1 MTNVLE
7 YWIRAKDATSEAIQ
21 SAIDR
26 VKRLSS
32 QVNASMEKVKKAFQ
46 KPSEA
51 SERFIKTTAV
61 LDSVGRALDKCGIE
75 GQQFNDVYDTL
86 EKRLNEFNRT
96 GEGSAE
102 LFEHFRHS
110 MADVGMSAK
119 QIDNGI
125 AMLKRNMVGMGE
137 SGKDVAKTIRTDF
150 RGIHTV
156 TQALTGNVFAA
167 GRAFTWLLGHIKK
180 LNLSANA
187 LSGISIGVFALT
199 ELVSKAVGW
208 WKEKRQRLEEIQNLK
223 FEDTLKDVADAQKD
237 VNRELRDE
245 ERRISDNVEKKKALI
260 EQNRKLM
267 EQEIELARIEALSG
281 KTGAERDEI
290 NRDFDAQRAALKAK
304 TDIEK
309 AQAEAE
315 GQNAT
320 AEMIAGLEAR
330 LAPHKARMEAQMK
343 ALDAEV
349 KAKEAEAYKRA
360 QSEKIY
366 YSTTGMSH
374 MLGTMGEGGGYRDPT
389 QQEVSERYNTWRAE
403 DEEYRNLREKRDR
416 LQDQYNGIVD
426 DMNDFDRKR
435 EKAASKG
442 IQLENDIG
450 NIQTDYELDIWRSQE
465 EEMNAYYEDLARYE
479 AEAAREAERNAEKQ
493 RRLERQFHNERLRE
507 AQDEINETKRQEGE
521 AERRLSAA
529 QSQVKEAWGW
539 YRDKSQMKAQIDEF
553 KAQQAAETQWAKDFE
568 KLKSRRRD
576 WRDIEFGQLSAE
588 EEAVRQV
595 ALAKEEEAAAQ
606 EALNELVKQGEQQT
620 EALLAIQQELT
631 GEEEA

>member
-1 MTNVLE
+1 MNNVLE
-7 YWIRAKDATSEAIQ
+7 YWIRAKDATAEAIQ

-26 VKRLSS
+26 VKRLSA
-32 QVNASMEKVKKAFQ
+32 QVNASMEKVKKAFA
-46 KPSEA
+46 KPADA
-51 SERFIKTTAV
+51 SERFIRTTNV
-61 LDSVGRALDKCGIE
+61 LDSIGRALDRCGVE
-75 GQQFNDVYDTL
+75 GQEFNDVYDTM
-86 EKRLNEFNRT
+86 EKRLNDFNRT
-96 GEGSAE
+96 GEGAAQ
-102 LFEHFRHS
+102 LFEHFRNS
-110 MADVGMSAK
+110 MADVGMTAK
-119 QIDNGI
+119 QIESGI
-125 AMLKRNMVGMGE
+125 EMLKRNMVNMGT

-150 RGIHTV
+150 RGLHAV

-187 LSGISIGVFALT
+187 LSGISLGVFALT

-208 WKEKRQRLEEIQNLK
+208 WKEKKQKLEEIQNLK

-267 EQEIELARIEALSG
+267 EQEIEFARIEALRG
-281 KTGAERDEI
+281 KTGTERDAI

-320 AEMIAGLEAR
+320 AEMIARLEAR
-330 LAPHKARMEAQMK
+330 LAPQKARMEAQLD
-343 ALDAEV
+343 ALDKEV
-349 KAKEAEAYKRA
+349 KAKEDEEKRYLKEEAVRIENSGYFGPGAGFNYRKLTKEEQESA
-360 QSEKIY
+360 FSE
-366 YSTTGMSH
+366 
-374 MLGTMGEGGGYRDPT
+374 
-389 QQEVSERYNTWRAE
+389 WRAE
-403 DEEYRNLREKRDR
+403 DEDYRKLREKRDR
-416 LQDQYNGIVD
+416 LKDQYDGIVD
-426 DMNDFDRKR
+426 DMSDFARKR
-435 EKAASKG
+435 EKATEKAR
-442 IQLENDIG
+442 QLQTDIG
-450 NIQTDYELDIWRSQE
+450 NIETDYNLDIWRSQE

-479 AEAAREAERNAEKQ
+479 EEAAREAERNAEKQ
-493 RRLERQFHNERLRE
+493 RRLERQFHNERMRE
-507 AQDEINETKRQEGE
+507 AQDELNDTKRQEGE

-539 YRDKSQMKAQIDEF
+539 YRDKGQMKAQIDEF
-553 KAQQAAETQWAKDFE
+553 KAQQEAEKRWAIDFQ
-568 KLKSRRRD
+568 KLKDKRRD
-576 WRDIEFGQLSAE
+576 WRDIEFGQLSAD

-595 ALAKEEEAAAQ
+595 AFAKEEEAAAQ
-606 EALNELVKQGEQQT
+606 EALNKLVEQGEQQT

>member
-26 VKRLSS
+26 VKRLSA

-86 EKRLNEFNRT
+86 EKRLNDFNRT
-96 GEGSAE
+96 GEGAAE

-110 MADVGMSAK
+110 MADAGMSAK

-137 SGKDVAKTIRTDF
+137 SGKDVSKTIRTGF
-150 RGIHTV
+150 RGIHAV
-156 TQALTGNVFAA
+156 TQAMTGNVFAA

-237 VNRELRDE
+237 VNRELRNE
-245 ERRISDNVEKKKALI
+245 ERRISDNVEMKKALI

-267 EQEIELARIEALSG
+267 EQEIELARVEALRG
-281 KTGAERDEI
+281 KTGAERDAI
-290 NRDFDAQRAALKAK
+290 NKDFDAQRAELKAR

-309 AQAEAE
+309 AQAELE

-320 AEMIAGLEAR
+320 AEMLDRLRKKLE
-330 LAPHKARMEAQMK
+330 PQKAKMEAQLK
-343 ALDAEV
+343 ALDEQV
-349 KAKEAEAYKRA
+349 KAKEAEAKKDIA
-360 QSEKIY
+360 KK
-366 YSTTGMSH
+366 TTASDQTFTTAY
-374 MLGTMGEGGGYRDPT
+374 GTFNYTRKLNEEE
-389 QQEVSERYNTWRAE
+389 QAKAFAEWRAE
-403 DEEYRNLREKRDR
+403 DEGYRNLREKRDR
-416 LQDQYNGIVD
+416 LKEQYDGILD
-426 DMNDFDRKR
+426 DLDEFARKR
-435 EKAASKG
+435 VKAASKG

-465 EEMNAYYEDLARYE
+465 EEMNAYYEEMARYE

>member
-1 MTNVLE
+1 MNNVLE
-7 YWIRAKDATSEAIQ
+7 YWIRAKDATAEAIQ

-26 VKRLSS
+26 VKRLST
-32 QVNASMEKVKKAFQ
+32 QVNASMEKVKKAFA
-46 KPSEA
+46 KPAEA
-51 SERFIKTTAV
+51 SEKFIRTTAV
-61 LDSVGRALDKCGIE
+61 LDSIGRALDRCGVE
-75 GQQFNDVYDTL
+75 GQDFNDVYDTM
-86 EKRLNEFNRT
+86 EKRLNDFNRT
-96 GEGSAE
+96 GEGAAQ
-102 LFEHFRHS
+102 LFEHFRNS
-110 MADVGMSAK
+110 MADVGMTAK
-119 QIDNGI
+119 QIESGI
-125 AMLKRNMVGMGE
+125 EMLKRNMVSMGT
-137 SGKDVAKTIRTDF
+137 SGKDVAKTIKTDF
-150 RGIHTV
+150 RGLHAV

-187 LSGISIGVFALT
+187 LSGISLGVFALT

-208 WKEKRQRLEEIQNLK
+208 WKEKKQKLEEIQNLK
-223 FEDTLKDVADAQKD
+223 FEDTLKDVADAQKE

-281 KTGAERDEI
+281 KTGAERDAI

-320 AEMIAGLEAR
+320 AEMIARLEAR
-330 LAPHKARMEAQMK
+330 LEPQKARMEAQMK

-349 KAKEAEAYKRA
+349 KAKEDAAYKRA

-374 MLGTMGEGGGYRDPT
+374 MMGSMGTGGGYRDPT

-403 DEEYRNLREKRDR
+403 DEDYRKLREKRDR
-416 LQDQYNGIVD
+416 LKEQYEGIVD
-426 DMNDFDRKR
+426 DMSDFARKR
-435 EKAASKG
+435 EKATEKAN
-442 IQLENDIG
+442 QLQTDIG
-450 NIQTDYELDIWRSQE
+450 NIETDYNLDIWRSQE

-479 AEAAREAERNAEKQ
+479 EAAAREAERNAEKQ
-493 RRLERQFHNERLRE
+493 RRLERQFHNERMRE
-507 AQDEINETKRQEGE
+507 AQDELNDTKRQEGE

-539 YRDKSQMKAQIDEF
+539 YRDKGQMKAQIDEF
-553 KAQQAAETQWAKDFE
+553 KAQQEAEKRWAIDFQ
-568 KLKSRRRD
+568 KLKDKRRD
-576 WRDIEFGQLSAE
+576 WRDIEFGQLSAD

-606 EALNELVKQGEQQT
+606 EALSKLVEQGEQQT

>member
-86 EKRLNEFNRT
+86 EKRLNDFNRT
-96 GEGSAE
+96 GEGAAE

-110 MADVGMSAK
+110 MADAGMSAK

-125 AMLKRNMVGMGE
+125 AMLKRNMVSMGE

-150 RGIHTV
+150 RGIHAA
-156 TQALTGNVFAA
+156 TQALTGNVHAA
-167 GRAFTWLLGHIKK
+167 GLAFTWLLGHIKK

-187 LSGISIGVFALT
+187 LNGISIGVFALT

-237 VNRELRDE
+237 VNRELRNE
-245 ERRISDNVEKKKALI
+245 ERRISDNVEMKKALI

-267 EQEIELARIEALSG
+267 EQEIELARVESLRG
-281 KTGAERDEI
+281 KTGAERDAI
-290 NRDFDAQRAALKAK
+290 NKDFDAQRAELKAR

-309 AQAEAE
+309 AQAELE

-320 AEMIAGLEAR
+320 AEMLDRLRKKLE
-330 LAPHKARMEAQMK
+330 PQKAKMEAQLK
-343 ALDAEV
+343 ALDEQV
-349 KAKEAEAYKRA
+349 KAKEAEAKKDIA
-360 QSEKIY
+360 KK
-366 YSTTGMSH
+366 TTASDQTFTTAY
-374 MLGTMGEGGGYRDPT
+374 GTFNYTRKLNEEE
-389 QQEVSERYNTWRAE
+389 QAKAFAEWSAE
-403 DEEYRNLREKRDR
+403 DEGYRNLREKRDR
-416 LQDQYNGIVD
+416 LKEQYDGILD
-426 DMNDFDRKR
+426 DLDEFARKR
-435 EKAASKG
+435 VKAASKG

-465 EEMNAYYEDLARYE
+465 EEMNAYYEEMAWYE
-479 AEAAREAERNAEKQ
+479 EEAAREAERNAEKQ